1 MRLIKFSL
9 VFLLGLVFYS
19 SATEV
24 CTPSYMGDGVIC
36 TTDKLQESDVSA
48 GNLGSTITESK

>member
-1 MRLIKFSL
+1 
-9 VFLLGLVFYS
+9 LGLVFYS